1 MLSFE
6 LKKPS
11 PGETA
16 NEIEIFLDQDGLKSL
31 LSQLK
36 FLQDGR
42 TEHIHLMAES
52 WGGELLSEK
61 PQDPENTSIRHVKVF
76 LR

>member
-6 LKKPS
+6 LKKPK

-16 NEIEIFLDQDGLKSL
+16 DELQVFLDRSGLESL
-31 LSQLK
+31 LAQLK
-36 FLQDGR
+36 FLQDGKE
-42 TEHIHLMAES
+42 EHVHLMAES
-52 WGGELLSEK
+52 WGGTHLGDQ
-61 PQDPENTSIRHVKVF
+61 PQDQQNTAIRHVKIL